1 MKLLCRNLTLREMF
15 VKLEKIRKT
24 LKIVPKSVF
33 NNKREDF
40 VQKDDWQLNLNKI
53 LLKTL
58 SVLMNNAHNLLNTS
72 AKEMSKEVL

>member
-72 AKEMSKEVL
+72 AKEM